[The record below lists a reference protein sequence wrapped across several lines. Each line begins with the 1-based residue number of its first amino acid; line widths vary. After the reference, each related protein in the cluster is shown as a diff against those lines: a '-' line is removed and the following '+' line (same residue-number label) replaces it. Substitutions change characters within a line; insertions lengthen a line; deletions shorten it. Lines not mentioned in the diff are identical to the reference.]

1 MVYSGDLG
9 GLNYLQ
15 NETISFPSQQLGK
28 GAAEEIKKRQQE
40 PYKILQFLEYQNKIF
55 VFYKCMFFIYI

>member
-40 PYKILQFLEYQNKIF
+40 PYKI
-55 VFYKCMFFIYI
+55 